1 MAIFLE
7 NAALKLIRK
16 SLKKLSEFQ
25 TRNGSYGFSPRC
37 FRVWIS
43 SSLEDLNLR
52 SQLPSS
58 HTNELLC
65 SSWRNVRKIW
75 ITCYNDPLHSR
86 NHNIT
91 TESSVSFT
99 TNSSW
104 MKKEFVVLELV
115 FWLTKPLLL
124 HSANWALLDH
134 TGRYDGG
141 WLIKQMVVGSITILH
156 GRARTVFDV
165 DQDKAEMACSGR
177 SRLAWAHH
185 EFVKFIIQA
194 S

>member
-1 MAIFLE
+1 MIAASRSLKETGSRSRVVPGADIEREKKWKPKDPSSLPAMAIFLE
-7 NAALKLIRK
+7 NAALKLNRK

-91 TESSVSFT
+91 TESSASLYNQQVLDEKRTCCIRASFHGWKNQYCFSAQMEPYWT
-99 TNSSW
+99 I
-104 MKKEFVVLELV
+104 LV
-115 FWLTKPLLL
+115 GMM
-124 HSANWALLDH
+124 A
-134 TGRYDGG
+134 
-141 WLIKQMVVGSITILH
+141 VGS
-156 GRARTVFDV
+156 
-165 DQDKAEMACSGR
+165 
-177 SRLAWAHH
+177 
-185 EFVKFIIQA
+185 
-194 S
+194 

>member
-1 MAIFLE
+1 MIAASRSLKETGSRSRVVPGADIEREKKWKPKDPSSLPAMAIFLE
-7 NAALKLIRK
+7 NAALKLNRK

-75 ITCYNDPLHSR
+75 ITYYNDPFHSR

-91 TESSVSFT
+91 TESSACVT
-99 TNSSW
+99 TNRSW
-104 MKKEFVVLELV
+104 MKKELVVLELV
-115 FWLTKPLLL
+115 FWLTKPVLL
-124 HSANWALLDH
+124 HSANGAPIGPYW
-134 TGRYDGG
+134 
-141 WLIKQMVVGSITILH
+141 
-156 GRARTVFDV
+156 
-165 DQDKAEMACSGR
+165 
-177 SRLAWAHH
+177 
-185 EFVKFIIQA
+185 
-194 S
+194 